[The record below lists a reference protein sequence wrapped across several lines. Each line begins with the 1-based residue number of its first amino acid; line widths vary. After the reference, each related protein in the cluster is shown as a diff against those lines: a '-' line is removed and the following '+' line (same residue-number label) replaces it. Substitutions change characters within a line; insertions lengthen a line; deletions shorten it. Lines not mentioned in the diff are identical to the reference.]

1 VHKKTKL
8 CCAAEHHFFFSLAE
22 EKKSGKKMRRG
33 GGGLY
38 GNFVSANDGVNN
50 KAYRGA
56 EIPPPPS
63 LLQPA
68 SRPVMPKVGGKMVGV
83 TSAALG
89 TQAYFFRNFCHWGRR
104 WNKVI

>member
-1 VHKKTKL
+1 MLRLRT
-8 CCAAEHHFFFSLAE
+8 SLLFTCRR
-22 EKKSGKKMRRG
+22 EKVGKMRRG

-89 TQAYFFRNFCHWGRR
+89 TQAYFFRNFCSLFDWVMR
-104 WNKVI
+104 KKQL